1 LQADVRN
8 IGTLDFGEYIR
19 RSATLG
25 INSTSDYEDFVQAKI
40 MYSSAKYMRAKY
52 LYAGGT
58 PLYGDKYEECMRAS
72 AKLQNNGTSEYG
84 DRMHTR
90 ETLDGTFDY
99 EEYMRAKHMYVEY
112 MHKYEEC
119 MRASAK
125 LLNNGTSEYGECMP
139 TRTFDYEEYI
149 RATETLHLNKVGL
162 YLKEKILGSNEDN
175 YVSE

>member
-1 LQADVRN
+1 
-8 IGTLDFGEYIR
+8 LDFGEYIR

-25 INSTSDYEDFVQAKI
+25 INSTSDYEDFVQAKN

-58 PLYGDKYEECMRAS
+58 PLYGDKYEECMCAS

-125 LLNNGTSEYGECMP
+125 LQNNGTSEYGECMP
-139 TRTFDYEEYI
+139 TRTFDYEEEYI

>member
-8 IGTLDFGEYIR
+8 NIGTLDYGEYIR

-25 INSTSDYEDFVQAKI
+25 INSTSHYEDFVQAKI
-40 MYSSAKYMRAKY
+40 MYSSATYMR
-52 LYAGGT
+52 
-58 PLYGDKYEECMRAS
+58 
-72 AKLQNNGTSEYG
+72 
-84 DRMHTR
+84 
-90 ETLDGTFDY
+90 
-99 EEYMRAKHMYVEY
+99 YMRVKHMYVEY